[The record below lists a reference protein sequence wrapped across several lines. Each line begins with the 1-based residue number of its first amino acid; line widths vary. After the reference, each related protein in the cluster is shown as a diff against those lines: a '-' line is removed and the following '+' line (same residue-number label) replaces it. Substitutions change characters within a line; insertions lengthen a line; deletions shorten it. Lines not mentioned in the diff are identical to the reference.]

1 MKKLLLFFLAGILIS
16 LASCKKNP
24 PSCPAP
30 PKETGFA
37 LGPPSSTGTYNTYRL
52 DIAYEEPSPTP
63 GSYFDVKITPE
74 GQSPKIYKAYTDGL
88 PHQLSDNSLGIA
100 PGEFNVPVTA
110 KTFTII
116 LTGKLPPQLQP
127 FCDCGVP
134 SQAYSFA
141 NVGK

>member
-1 MKKLLLFFLAGILIS
+1 MKKLLLFFLAGTLIS

-24 PSCPAP
+24 PPCPAA

-37 LGPPSSTGTYNTYRL
+37 LGPPSLTGTYNNYRL
-52 DIAYEEPSPTP
+52 DISYEESSPTP

-88 PHQLSDNSLGIA
+88 PHQISDNSLGVALIN
-100 PGEFNVPVTA
+100 FSVPLTA

-116 LTGKLPPQLQP
+116 FTGKLPPRVQP
-127 FCDCGVP
+127 FCDCGMP
-134 SQAYSFA
+134 SQTYSFENA
-141 NVGK
+141 GK